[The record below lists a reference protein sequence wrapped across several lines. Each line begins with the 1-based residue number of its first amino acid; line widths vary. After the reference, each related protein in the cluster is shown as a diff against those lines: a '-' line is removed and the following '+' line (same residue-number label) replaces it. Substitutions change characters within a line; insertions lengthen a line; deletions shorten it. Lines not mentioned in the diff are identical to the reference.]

1 MEEKQRADILGGGRS
16 KKQSERE
23 SKKCPVTV
31 EKGNPHKQLV

>member
-1 MEEKQRADILGGGRS
+1 MGGGRN

-23 SKKCPVTV
+23 NKKCCPVTV